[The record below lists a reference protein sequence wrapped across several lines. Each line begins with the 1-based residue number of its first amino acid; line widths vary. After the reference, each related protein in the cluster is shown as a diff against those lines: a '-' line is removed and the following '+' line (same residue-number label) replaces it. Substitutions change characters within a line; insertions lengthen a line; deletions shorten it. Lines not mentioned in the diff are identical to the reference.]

1 MHFSTQYAILFALA
15 GFAAAAY
22 FLRVGGSAR
31 KVPILALAVCAFYTL
46 ANYGLSYAM
55 LTVIEFAVGFGVAH
69 AVVRRGDAPSER
81 DTANPGS

>member
-22 FLRVGGSAR
+22 FLRVGSRAK
-31 KVPILALAVCAFYTL
+31 KVPILALAVCALYTL
-46 ANYGLSYAM
+46 ANHGFSYAM

-69 AVVRRGDAPSER
+69 AVVKSDAAPSKH
-81 DTANPGS
+81 DNPGS